1 MALYALSIQQLITSL
16 QAMSDV
22 KQCWFAD
29 DASGAG
35 TMSEIK
41 QWWNGLNTFGP
52 DIGYFPNAKKCWIIA
67 KPEKKALVREAFE
80 DTVINV
86 TVVWQK
92 HLGAVIGSRDYL
104 QDYVN
109 EKVTSWV
116 NKVAQLP
123 EFARAQPQAS
133 YANNTFGLK
142 HRLTYFLTTLPD
154 IQDFLE
160 PFEEAISQVLMPA
173 IVECKCSKLD
183 RDVLALPERLGGLDS
198 PML

>member
-1 MALYALSIQQLITSL
+1 MVQ
-16 QAMSDV
+16 
-22 KQCWFAD
+22 
-29 DASGAG
+29 
-35 TMSEIK
+35 
-41 QWWNGLNTFGP
+41 TFGP

-86 TVVWQK
+86 TVEGQT

-116 NKVAQLP
+116 NEVAQLA

-133 YANNTFGLK
+133 YANYTFGLK

-160 PFEEAISQVLMPA
+160 PLEEAISQVLMPA
-173 IVECKCSKLD
+173 IVEYKCSKLD
-183 RDVLALPERLGGLDS
+183 REVLALPVRLGGLGS